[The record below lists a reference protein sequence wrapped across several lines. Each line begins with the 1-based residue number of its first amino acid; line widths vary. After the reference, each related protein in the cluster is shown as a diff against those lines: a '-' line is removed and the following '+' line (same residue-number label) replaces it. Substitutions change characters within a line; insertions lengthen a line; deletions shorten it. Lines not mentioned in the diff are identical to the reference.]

1 MNKVGI
7 FGGAFNPI
15 HNGHTALARAAFKEL
30 KLNEMLIIPTGNS
43 PHKENSE
50 VAFSDRMEMCKIA
63 FRNDKGFAVSDIEK
77 KLGGKSYTINT
88 VRALKEIYPK
98 NTEFFLIIGG
108 DMLFYF
114 ENWYRHEALLK
125 ECRVVAAA
133 RENDSYVDMYE
144 YANELGRV
152 KVLNLPVT
160 EVSSTEIREK
170 LERGEDVSDLIDPGV
185 LEYINS
191 RGLYRD

>member
-1 MNKVGI
+1 MSKIGI
-7 FGGAFNPI
+7 FGGAFSPV
-15 HNGHTALARAAFKEL
+15 HQGHIALAKAAFKEL
-30 KLNEMLIIPTGNS
+30 KLNEMLIIPTSES
-43 PHKENSE
+43 PHKSGTID
-50 VAFSDRMEMCKIA
+50 FSHRMEMCNIA
-63 FRNDKGFAVSDIEK
+63 FGGMKGFSVSDIEK

-98 NTEFFLIIGG
+98 NTEFYLIIGG

-114 ENWYRHEALLK
+114 EHWYRHEALLK
-125 ECRVVAAA
+125 ECHVVAAA
-133 RENDSYVDMYE
+133 RENDSYADLYE

-152 KVLNLPVT
+152 RVLNLPVI
-160 EVSSTEIREK
+160 EVSSSDMRDRIRSGKDTE
-170 LERGEDVSDLIDPGV
+170 GLIMPEV